1 MLVVVLSDTDGR
13 TGVLEA
19 KQSFNDE
26 IEAFFKP
33 RSYGADLNGVGI
45 NLMCRDPIY
54 EFKQRVR
61 LSKAEKILDLDV
73 MLDWD
78 EMIHAGSRRKAAI
91 LRVLRK
97 AVRDVLERRKWK
109 DFDVTQ
115 FLLDLDTICE
125 RLARI

>member
-1 MLVVVLSDTDGR
+1 MLVVVSSDSDGR

-19 KQSFNDE
+19 KHSFSDE

-33 RSYGADLNGVGI
+33 RSYGAGLNGVGI
-45 NLMCRDPIY
+45 VLMCRDPRH

-73 MLDWD
+73 MLDWN
-78 EMIHAGSRRKAAI
+78 EMIHAGSSRKAVI
-91 LRVLRK
+91 LRTLRQT
-97 AVRDVLERRKWK
+97 VRDVLERRKWK

-115 FLLDLDTICE
+115 FLLDFDTICE
-125 RLARI
+125 RLSRA